1 MKSIKNIL
9 KEIKDLELHRKN
21 LDSSVIDF
29 EVLKDTYYTTPKSVR
44 FCNAIIVEAYKEIEI
59 ASKKIGELKTLLAF
73 DNARQSGLKV
83 EDYMFMYTLKNIDYF
98 KNIVTRKYE
107 GVSSK

>member
-1 MKSIKNIL
+1 MDRQNIL
-9 KEIKDLELHRKN
+9 KEIKDLERHRKN

-29 EVLKDTYYTTPKSVR
+29 EVLKDTYYTTPKSIR

-73 DNARQSGLKV
+73 DNAKKSGLKV

>member
-9 KEIKDLELHRKN
+9 KEIKDLERHREN
-21 LDSSVIDF
+21 LDISVIDF
-29 EVLKDTYYTTPKSVR
+29 EVLKYTYYTTPKSVR
-44 FCNAIIVEAYKEIEI
+44 FCDAIIVEAYKEIEI

-83 EDYMFMYTLKNIDYF
+83 EDYMFMYTIQNIGYTQ
-98 KNIVTRKYE
+98 V
-107 GVSSK
+107 